1 MVDKRACIM
10 VALAAIAVVGI
21 SSALKRLRV
30 RTASSKA
37 QDLASLWVGGIE
49 TMLDV
54 PGAGTISLAPCE
66 TAAESRES
74 FPDGLRAIPAGG
86 AAFAVTA
93 FDPPGVERTRDE
105 NARENGKLW
114 AMLKTAGADAAW
126 RAYGVDVTEGW
137 REDGFV
143 LAFADAAAGRRR
155 VAAAARAFDQ
165 GAIYEYTLTQGAVA
179 RRTLGVG
186 MAVDE
191 TTFMRRMPYD
201 ELLARRPD
209 LVGLPWAGPS
219 DGRGSALIFVIN
231 MYKQERTTTPSPGRP
246 WPAGRALPLLR
257 RRS

>member
-1 MVDKRACIM
+1 MVDKRLCIM

-66 TAAESRES
+66 TAAESRAS

-155 VAAAARAFDQ
+155 VAAAARASTR
-165 GAIYEYTLTQGAVA
+165 APSTNTL
-179 RRTLGVG
+179 
-186 MAVDE
+186 
-191 TTFMRRMPYD
+191 
-201 ELLARRPD
+201 
-209 LVGLPWAGPS
+209 
-219 DGRGSALIFVIN
+219 
-231 MYKQERTTTPSPGRP
+231 
-246 WPAGRALPLLR
+246 
-257 RRS
+257 